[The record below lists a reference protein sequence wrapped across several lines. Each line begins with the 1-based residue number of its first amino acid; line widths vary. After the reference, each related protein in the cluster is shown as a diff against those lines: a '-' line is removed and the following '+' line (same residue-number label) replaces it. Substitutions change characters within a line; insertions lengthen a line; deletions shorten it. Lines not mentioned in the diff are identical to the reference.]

1 MVVKMLR
8 QINRNPTQFAM
19 IGAHQK
25 VFKPAREHQLSGGK
39 CMKRLIV
46 LVLLCLLMAN
56 HGLAQTRNTEQ
67 GRTQASISE
76 RVAGMQKF
84 AGYFPFY
91 WDAKAG
97 KLWLEIDKWNSE
109 FLYVESLPAGIGSN
123 DIGLDRGQVG
133 QAHVVRFE
141 RIGPRVLLIA
151 SNEGYRADSDNAD
164 ERRAVKDAFAES
176 TLWGFEVAAEEGN
189 RALVDA
195 TNFYLR
201 DVHGIPG
208 TLQRMQQGQFR
219 LDPSRSAFY
228 LANTRNFPKNTEIE
242 TTLTF
247 TTEGEAGPLLRSV
260 TPASNALTVREHV
273 SFVELPGAGFHTRAN
288 DPRAG
293 YFGIQYMDFAM
304 PISEPVVKRY
314 LSHHRLQ
321 KKDPSAAMSDPVK
334 PIVYYVDRGA
344 PEPVRSALIEG
355 ASWWNQAFEAAGYR
369 NAFRVEVMPA
379 DADPM
384 DVRYNVIQWVHRST
398 RGWSYGSSVTDPRTG
413 EIIQGRV
420 SLGSLRDRQDF
431 LIASGLLAPYGK
443 DKTVVEK
450 IMQQVVL
457 ARLRQ
462 LAAHE
467 VGHTLGLQHNFAAST
482 TNRASVMDYPA
493 PMVTLG
499 ADGQPD
505 LANAYARGIGEWD
518 KVAITYGYSDFASGT
533 NEQAALDKILSDA
546 FAKGLRYLTDQDA
559 RPAGAASS
567 YTHLWD
573 NGTNVIDGL
582 ENLMKVRD
590 VALNRFGENNIREG
604 APMATLEDVLV
615 PLYMHHRYQVEA
627 VAKLIGGV
635 DYTFSLRGKG
645 DRNPQIVSPLEQRR
659 ALNAVLETLKPE
671 SLALPESLLRLIPPR
686 PPGYGRTREDFRIR
700 TSPAFDALAPA
711 EAYANHVCDFLF
723 NPERSARIV
732 EFHARNGV
740 EYPMLGDY
748 FDKIIT
754 ETFRASARP
763 GYRGEI
769 QRTVNAVVLNELMTL
784 AANERASNE
793 VRAIAEMK
801 LDELKTWTAEQSG
814 MTRDRNQRAFLLYVS
829 NQIKRFQDDPKKMNL
844 TKPNEP
850 PDGQPIGTDWWTMM
864 DQDWCRSR

>member
-1 MVVKMLR
+1 MTRLA
-8 QINRNPTQFAM
+8 IL
-19 IGAHQK
+19 
-25 VFKPAREHQLSGGK
+25 LS
-39 CMKRLIV
+39 LI
-46 LVLLCLLMAN
+46 LLCCAPSF
-56 HGLAQTRNTEQ
+56 AQPRSETRTSTITEK
-67 GRTQASISE
+67 
-76 RVAGMQKF
+76 VAGMQKF

-133 QAHVVRFE
+133 QEHVVRFE

-151 SNEGYRADSDNAD
+151 SNEGYRAETDNAD

-176 TLWGFEVAAEEGN
+176 TMWGFEVAAEEGS

-219 LDPSRSAFY
+219 LDATRSAFY
-228 LANTRNFPKNTEIE
+228 LSNTRNFPKNTEVE

-247 TTEGEAGPLLRSV
+247 TTEGEAGPLVRSV
-260 TPASNALTVREHV
+260 TPVANAITVREHV
-273 SFVELPGAGFHTRAN
+273 SFVELPGPGFHPREN

-293 YFGIQYMDFAM
+293 YFGIQYMDFATA
-304 PISEPVVKRY
+304 ISEPVIKRY
-314 LSHHRLQ
+314 ISHHRLQ

-398 RGWSYGSSVTDPRTG
+398 RGWSYGSSVSDPRTG

-443 DKTVVEK
+443 DKTVVDK

-493 PMVTLG
+493 PLVTLG
-499 ADGQPD
+499 ADRQPD
-505 LANAYARGIGEWD
+505 LSNAYAKGIGEWD
-518 KVAITYGYSDFASGT
+518 KVAITYGYADFAPGT
-533 NEQAALDKILSDA
+533 NEAAALDKILSGA
-546 FAKGLRYLTDQDA
+546 FARGLRYLTDQDA
-559 RPAGAASS
+559 RPPSASSS

-627 VAKLIGGV
+627 VAKLIGGI
-635 DYTFSLRGKG
+635 DYTFSVRGKG
-645 DRNPQIVSPLEQRR
+645 DSNPQIVSPQEQKR
-659 ALNAVLETLKPE
+659 ALYAVLDTLKPE
-671 SLALPESLLRLIPPR
+671 NLTVPESLLRLIPPR
-686 PPGYGRTREDFRIR
+686 PPGYQRTREDFRIR

-723 NPERSARIV
+723 NAERAARIV
-732 EFHARNGV
+732 EFNARHGV

-754 ETFRASARP
+754 ETFRASARS
-763 GYRGEI
+763 GYAGEI
-769 QRTVNAVVLNELMTL
+769 QHTVNAVVLNELMSL

-793 VRAIAEMK
+793 VRAIAELK

-814 MTRDRNQRAFLLYVS
+814 MTRDRNQRAFLFYVS
-829 NQIKRFQDDPKKMNL
+829 NQIKRFQEDPKKMNL

-850 PDGQPIGTDWWTMM
+850 PDGQPIGTDWWTML
-864 DQDWCRSR
+864 DQDWCNWR